1 VTEERRKSQR
11 LRLAKPILALMRG
24 HNALILDIGLHG
36 AFIEHYGTVEPGE
49 RFNLSFRWQ
58 GEDVEFVCE
67 VARTTVVRTPG
78 GDLTTPV
85 SHSGTRFVDSV
96 GDSDAHMRDMIATFV
111 GRILAAQKANASG
124 DHRDAH
130 VLAQIGEARRARSRG
145 YVSYLYKSGSWR
157 RVPTDSPS
165 QPLDGFTVPSHEDE
179 EELETLC
186 ASYEAG
192 DEETRNLIRLIAE
205 LSTVP
210 TTPRR
215 P

>member
-1 VTEERRKSQR
+1 VTEDRRKSQR

-36 AFIEHYGTVEPGE
+36 AFVEHYGTIEPGD

-67 VARTTVVRTPG
+67 VARTTVVRAPG

-85 SHSGTRFVDSV
+85 SHSGTRFVDAIGESESHV
-96 GDSDAHMRDMIATFV
+96 RDMIATFV

-124 DHRDAH
+124 DARDAH
-130 VLAQIGEARRARSRG
+130 VLSQIGEARRTRSRG
-145 YVSYLYKSGSWR
+145 YVSYRYKSGSWW
-157 RVPTDSPS
+157 RVPTDSPT
-165 QPLDGFTVPSHEDE
+165 QPLDGFTVPIHEDE

-186 ASYEAG
+186 QSYEAG
-192 DEETRNLIRLIAE
+192 DEETRNLIRLLAE

-215 P
+215 